1 MAANSG
7 KGTKAIANGNKKAKG
22 KKASHAIYRLPAE
35 IFVLD
40 GNASWDNK
48 KPFIILRHPNL
59 ATK

>member
-7 KGTKAIANGNKKAKG
+7 KGTKAIAKGNKKAKG
-22 KKASHAIYRLPAE
+22 RGPAE